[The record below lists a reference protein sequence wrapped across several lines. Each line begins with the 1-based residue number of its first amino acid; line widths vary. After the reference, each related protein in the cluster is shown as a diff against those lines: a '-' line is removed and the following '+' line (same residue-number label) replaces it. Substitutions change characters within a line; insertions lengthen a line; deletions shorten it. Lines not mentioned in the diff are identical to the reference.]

1 MIAYVSVRTPEE
13 CNVYSSS
20 TDKESGTPLGVRCL
34 RGQNTWKKN
43 AAQSGENQIEIG
55 GITLHS

>member
-1 MIAYVSVRTPEE
+1 MFIARQLIK
-13 CNVYSSS
+13 NQA
-20 TDKESGTPLGVRCL
+20 PLGVRCL

-55 GITLHS
+55 GITLPS